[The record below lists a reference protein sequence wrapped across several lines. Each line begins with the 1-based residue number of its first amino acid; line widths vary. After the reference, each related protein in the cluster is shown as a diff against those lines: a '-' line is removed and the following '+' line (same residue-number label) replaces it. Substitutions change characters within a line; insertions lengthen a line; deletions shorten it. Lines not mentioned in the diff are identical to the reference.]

1 MALTATEAA
10 KKRFLRTGRGYER
23 REVDHMRKRVAAS
36 LLVIERNLGEAL
48 PVTSEDIK
56 DSAFPWV
63 IGGYE
68 YEEVDDFLERAA
80 RIVSAYE
87 QSLPI
92 TQQIPAKPFQLL
104 TSDETAGLA
113 FTIVFRGYNLKEV
126 DRFINRVSGT
136 LYACETG
143 RPSPLVDASE
153 VARKVFSIS
162 MRGYAEREVDEI
174 LDRAAETIS
183 RFESD
188 FRRQSETG
196 TGF

>member
-1 MALTATEAA
+1 M
-10 KKRFLRTGRGYER
+10 R
-23 REVDHMRKRVAAS
+23 RRVAAS
-36 LLVIERNLGEAL
+36 LLVIERNLGESL
-48 PVTSEDIK
+48 PATSEDIR
-56 DSAFPWV
+56 SIGFPWV
-63 IGGYE
+63 TGGYD
-68 YEEVDDFLERAA
+68 YEEVDDFLERSS
-80 RIVSAYE
+80 RIISAYE
-87 QSLPI
+87 RSLPI
-92 TQQIPAKPFQLL
+92 TEQIPAKPFKPL

-113 FTIVFRGYNLKEV
+113 FTVVFRGYNLKEV

-162 MRGYAEREVDEI
+162 MRGYAEQEVDEL